1 MPVRTFPGGF
11 RSQIPK
17 REVHRMKCP
26 VCGAP
31 DSRVLDSRPV
41 EDGASIRR
49 RRECVSCGK
58 RFTTYEMVET
68 VPITVIKKD
77 GRREPFD
84 RHKLKLGLQNACMK
98 RNVDVEKI
106 VSDIEVE
113 LANSMATEIE
123 SRKIGDLALTR
134 LRDVDEV
141 AYVRFASVYREFRDV
156 DTFLSELR
164 VLRRGRGKDN
174 NPS

>member
-1 MPVRTFPGGF
+1 
-11 RSQIPK
+11 
-17 REVHRMKCP
+17 MKCP
-26 VCGAP
+26 VCGAL

-49 RRECVSCGK
+49 RRECVNCGK

-84 RHKLKLGLQNACMK
+84 RHKLKNGLNNACMK

-106 VSDIEVE
+106 CGRYTQSVREGRSCERRKSKEALMKWASICMTN
-113 LANSMATEIE
+113 ANSTHSTAGT
-123 SRKIGDLALTR
+123 T
-134 LRDVDEV
+134 LRQKTSP
-141 AYVRFASVYREFRDV
+141 VRA
-156 DTFLSELR
+156 
-164 VLRRGRGKDN
+164 
-174 NPS
+174 

>member
-1 MPVRTFPGGF
+1 
-11 RSQIPK
+11 
-17 REVHRMKCP
+17 MKCP

-84 RHKLKLGLQNACMK
+84 RHKLKLGLQYACMK

-106 VSDIEVE
+106 VSDIELE

-123 SRKIGDLALTR
+123 SRKIGDLALTH

-164 VLRRGRGKDN
+164 VLRRGKGKDN
-174 NPS
+174 GAT

>member
-1 MPVRTFPGGF
+1 
-11 RSQIPK
+11 
-17 REVHRMKCP
+17 MKCP

-123 SRKIGDLALTR
+123 SRKIGDLVLTR

-141 AYVRFASVYREFRDV
+141 AYVRFASVSREFRDV

>member
-1 MPVRTFPGGF
+1 MPLAGFPERF
-11 RSQIPK
+11 SVSNPNK
-17 REVHRMKCP
+17 RGHPMKCP

-49 RRECVSCGK
+49 RRECVNCGK

-84 RHKLKLGLQNACMK
+84 RHKLKNGLQNACMK

-106 VSDIEVE
+106 VSDIEGE

-123 SRKIGDLALTR
+123 SRRIGDLVLTR
-134 LRDVDEV
+134 LRDVDQV

-156 DTFLSELR
+156 DTFLSELK
-164 VLRRGRGKDN
+164 VLRREKKG
-174 NPS
+174 

>member
-1 MPVRTFPGGF
+1 
-11 RSQIPK
+11 
-17 REVHRMKCP
+17 
-26 VCGAP
+26 
-31 DSRVLDSRPV
+31 
-41 EDGASIRR
+41 
-49 RRECVSCGK
+49 
-58 RFTTYEMVET
+58 MVET

-84 RHKLKLGLQNACMK
+84 RHKLKLGLQYACMK

-106 VSDIEVE
+106 VSDIELE

-123 SRKIGDLALTR
+123 SRKIGDLALTH

-156 DTFLSELR
+156 ETFLQELR

-174 NPS
+174 GAT